1 MDVLFIFRDTL
12 CSKENNNEKL
22 ARTSKFWLCFTLP
35 QGQAPFGQGLCC
47 KILCQLNL
55 TKVNDGLINLD
66 GDVKVLL
73 GFLEEI
79 LKTLMYIH
87 FSVLWKF
94 SDEIQN
100 CPI

>member
-1 MDVLFIFRDTL
+1 MFCLFLGIHYVQ
-12 CSKENNNEKL
+12 KKINEKKL
-22 ARTSKFWLCFTLP
+22 APTSKFWLCFTLQ
-35 QGQAPFGQGLCC
+35 QGQAPFWQRLCC
-47 KILCQLNL
+47 KLLCQLNL

-66 GDVKVLL
+66 SDAKVLL
-73 GFLEEI
+73 WFLEEI
-79 LKTLMYIH
+79 LKTLLYIH